1 VKTNDYNPRI
11 RSRAEVDA
19 ILSRDLGLPETAS
32 RAEIQDA
39 IYAEALEA
47 WLAAEALRDSTE
59 GQAERATDHEAT
71 ADAMKPLWQ
80 NVAAG
85 SA

>member
-1 VKTNDYNPRI
+1 M
-11 RSRAEVDA
+11 A
-19 ILSRDLGLPETAS
+19 
-32 RAEIQDA
+32 
-39 IYAEALEA
+39 
-47 WLAAEALRDSTE
+47 E

>member
-1 VKTNDYNPRI
+1 MKTNDYNPRI

-39 IYAEALEA
+39 ILS
-47 WLAAEALRDSTE
+47 LI
-59 GQAERATDHEAT
+59 HI
-71 ADAMKPLWQ
+71 
-80 NVAAG
+80 
-85 SA
+85 